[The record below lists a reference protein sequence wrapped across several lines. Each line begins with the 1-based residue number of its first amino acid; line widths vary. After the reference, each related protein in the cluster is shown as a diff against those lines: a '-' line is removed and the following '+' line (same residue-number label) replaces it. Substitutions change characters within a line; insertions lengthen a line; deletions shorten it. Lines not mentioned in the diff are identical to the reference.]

1 MLLAISE
8 YFFECATCYYSIDCF
23 LCYFSTTY
31 LVNTNVDP
39 PNIADKEA
47 KNDPS
52 SRVLRIV
59 LSLFITDFLI
69 SCYEDMSLKLT

>member
-1 MLLAISE
+1 MDSKNRIKPVKPYRKKLNVNGFML
-8 YFFECATCYYSIDCF
+8 
-23 LCYFSTTY
+23 STTY

-59 LSLFITDFLI
+59 LSLFIIDFLI
-69 SCYEDMSLKLT
+69 SCSKGITLKLT

>member
-1 MLLAISE
+1 MDSKNRIKPVKPYRKKLNVNGSML
-8 YFFECATCYYSIDCF
+8 
-23 LCYFSTTY
+23 STTY

-52 SRVLRIV
+52 SKVLRIV
-59 LSLFITDFLI
+59 LSLFIIDFLI
-69 SCYEDMSLKLT
+69 SCSKDITLKLT

>member
-1 MLLAISE
+1 ML
-8 YFFECATCYYSIDCF
+8 
-23 LCYFSTTY
+23 STTY
-31 LVNTNVDP
+31 FVNTNVDP

-47 KNDPS
+47 KIDPS
-52 SRVLRIV
+52 NRVLRIV